1 MDKNLRIFFYGF
13 LVWLIPFL
21 VSWPLYSP
29 KGEPLYDLQVIKS
42 FLIVV
47 GSLVGALLAIRY
59 FRDTEKD
66 FAKEGAILGFSWLVI
81 NSVLDIIV
89 LVYLLKGMDLSAWAG
104 QIGIRYLVMPIMTI
118 AMGVAMEMRG
128 KE

>member
-104 QIGIRYLVMPIMTI
+104 QIGIRYLVMPIITI
-118 AMGVAMEMRG
+118 AMGVAMGYRDNR
-128 KE
+128 

>member
-118 AMGVAMEMRG
+118 AMGVAMGYRDNR
-128 KE
+128 

>member
-89 LVYLLKGMDLSAWAG
+89 LVYLLKGMDILTWAG

>member
-1 MDKNLRIFFYGF
+1 MDRNMELIVYGV

-29 KGEPLYDLQVIKS
+29 KGEPLYDLQVIRS
-42 FLIVV
+42 ILIVV
-47 GSLVGALLAIRY
+47 GSLVGALLALRY

-66 FAKEGAILGFSWLVI
+66 LAREGAILGISWFVI

-104 QIGIRYLVMPIMTI
+104 QTGIRYILVPS
-118 AMGVAMEMRG
+118 
-128 KE
+128 

>member
-1 MDKNLRIFFYGF
+1 MDRNLKILFYGF

-42 FLIVV
+42 VLIVV
-47 GSLVGALLAIRY
+47 GSLVGALLALRY
-59 FRDTEKD
+59 FRETEKD
-66 FAKEGAILGFSWLVI
+66 FAKEGAVLGISWFII

-89 LVYLLKGMDLSAWAG
+89 LVSLLKGMDLFTWAG
-104 QIGIRYLVMPIMTI
+104 QIGIRYLVIPIMTI
-118 AMGVAMEMRG
+118 AMGMAMEMRG
-128 KE
+128 K